1 MSSDDDIFL
10 KTFNQMI
17 DILKGIGTSIEL
29 LKKTAEVIQLS
40 IDGLGTGLTNI
51 NTNITELNNKFDS
64 LTKTL
69 SNSAITTFQP
79 SKLTKAEKA
88 SDSKKTKINAKIEE
102 TVTPAT
108 SLSGTSTAQH
118 PIFIDLLSKISESGS
133 YKEVGE
139 FLIESLEQI
148 ESSFSFSRVFYEIRR
163 IANSLIRKGTADFTA
178 KDKLELNEKI
188 VDWESRL
195 VE

>member
-1 MSSDDDIFL
+1 MSSEDDIFL

-29 LKKTAEVIQLS
+29 LKKTVEVIQLS

-51 NTNITELNNKFDS
+51 NTNIIELNNKFDS

-69 SNSAITTFQP
+69 GNSTISSQQSMKTKVEKAPDTKKAKI
-79 SKLTKAEKA
+79 STKAQ
-88 SDSKKTKINAKIEE
+88 E
-102 TVTPAT
+102 TVMTET
-108 SLSGTSTAQH
+108 SFSGTSTAQH
-118 PIFIDLLSKISESGS
+118 PIFIDLLNKINECDS
-133 YKEVGE
+133 YKDVGE
-139 FLIESLEQI
+139 TLIESLEQI

-163 IANSLIRKGTADFTA
+163 IGNSLIRKGTADFTS
-178 KDKLELNEKI
+178 KDKLELTEKI
-188 VDWESRL
+188 VDWENRL